1 MTQDPH
7 FIMGP
12 LKKKKKARKKKS
24 VVQYQTSETLVDF
37 FGSSEN
43 ELLAEC
49 FLKGIVRGIYCF
61 ILFYVN
67 FCGAAK
73 G

>member
-1 MTQDPH
+1 M
-7 FIMGP
+7 
-12 LKKKKKARKKKS
+12 KKKS